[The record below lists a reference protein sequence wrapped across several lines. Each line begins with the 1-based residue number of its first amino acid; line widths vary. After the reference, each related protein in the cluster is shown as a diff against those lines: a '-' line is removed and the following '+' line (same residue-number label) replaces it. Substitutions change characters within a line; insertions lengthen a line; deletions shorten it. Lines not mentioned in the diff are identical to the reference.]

1 MRHGAFSHL
10 LGALFFGAL
19 SGAALFGLLTDP
31 ISAAGADD
39 ADATPKPPIAKTVP
53 TVLHENGRDRVDP
66 YQWLANRTDPAV
78 LAHLAAENA
87 YAERRLATIR
97 PLIDEIAGELKSR
110 KAHSEAS
117 VPFRDGDYLYERR
130 FAEGAQYPV
139 IVRRRGSPGAAE
151 EIVLDV
157 PALAAGHA
165 LYRLGRWQ
173 PSPDGTRVAFAV
185 DFTGDRQNRLFVRDI
200 ATGAVTDQ
208 GVSDGAE
215 SFAFAADST
224 TLFYVRREPVT
235 LRGHQVWRHRLGAP
249 IDSDVLVYEERD
261 PTFSVTVRRS
271 KSRRFILIESEQE
284 QTSEARVLPADQPD
298 GPFRVVA
305 PRRAGVRYDIDHV
318 GDTFYIRTD
327 LDAPDFRVMTAP
339 EATPDAAH
347 WRELIPQRPGRSIR
361 RIELFRDFVAYDEE
375 SEGGIGIKV
384 LRLSDR
390 TELAVPQPAAIGVA
404 STSFFYGAFGGN
416 REPDTSVLR
425 FRFSAPLHPER
436 TYDFD
441 MATGTLTL
449 RREDPAARWLK
460 PDDYAVERIEAVAP
474 DGERVPVTLT
484 YKKSLRRPGGNPTLL
499 VGYGAYGYSQRPTFT
514 ENVFSLIDR
523 GFVHAM
529 AHVRG
534 GREKGDRWHRDGRG
548 LAKRNSFTDFI
559 AAGETL
565 VAKGYADRRVL
576 FARGGSA
583 GGLLVGAV
591 ANMRPD
597 LLAGI
602 VAEVPF
608 VDVLTTTSDP
618 SIPLTTLE
626 WVEWGNP
633 ADPAHYESIKTW
645 SPYDNIEPKAYPA
658 MFVTAGFHDSQV
670 RYAEP
675 AKWVAKLRA
684 TRTDDRELVFKTDMG
699 AGHAGRSGRLG
710 PVQEHA
716 EIMAWLLAQA
726 SRATATSATT
736 GAPR

>member
-1 MRHGAFSHL
+1 MRHGTFSRSIA
-10 LGALFFGAL
+10 ALFFGAL
-19 SGAALFGLLTDP
+19 SCAALFVILTSSVP
-31 ISAAGADD
+31 AAAADE
-39 ADATPKPPIAKTVP
+39 AAATAKPPVAKTVP
-53 TVLHENGRDRVDP
+53 TVLHEHGHDRVDP
-66 YQWLANRTDPAV
+66 YQWLANRNDPAV
-78 LAHLAAENA
+78 LAHLAAENT

-97 PLIDEIAGELKSR
+97 PLIDEIAAELRQRSG
-110 KAHSEAS
+110 HSEAS
-117 VPFRDGDYLYERR
+117 VPFRDGGWLYERR

-139 IVRRRGSPGAAE
+139 IVRRRDAPGAVE

-173 PSPDGTRVAFAV
+173 PSPDGRRVAFMV
-185 DFTGDRQNRLFVRDI
+185 DFTGDRQTRLFVRDI

-208 GVSDGAE
+208 GISDGAE

-224 TLFYVRREPVT
+224 TLFYVRREPET
-235 LRGHQVWRHRLGAP
+235 LRGYQVWRHRLGAP
-249 IDSDVLVYEERD
+249 TDTDVLAYEESD
-261 PTFSVTVRRS
+261 PTFSVVVRRS
-271 KSRRFILIESEQE
+271 KSRRFILIESDQE
-284 QTSEARVLPADQPD
+284 QTSEARYLAADQPD
-298 GPFRVVA
+298 GTFRVVE
-305 PRRAGVRYDIDHV
+305 PRRVGVRYDIDHV

-347 WRELIPQRPGRSIR
+347 WRELIPQRPGRFIW
-361 RIELFRDFVAYDEE
+361 RIEPFRDFVAYDEE
-375 SEGGIGIKV
+375 RDSGIGIKV
-384 LRLSDR
+384 LRLSDK
-390 TELAVPQPAAIGVA
+390 TEIAVPQPAAIGVA

-425 FRFSAPLHPER
+425 FRFSAPLQPER

-514 ENVFSLIDR
+514 ESVFSLIDR

-534 GREKGDRWHRDGRG
+534 GHEKGERWHRDGRG
-548 LAKRNSFTDFI
+548 LMKRNSFTDFI
-559 AAGETL
+559 AAGEAL
-565 VAKGYADRRVL
+565 VAQGFADRRAL
-576 FARGGSA
+576 FSRGGSA

-597 LLAGI
+597 LFAGI

-608 VDVLTTTSDP
+608 VDVLTTTSDA

-633 ADPAHYESIKTW
+633 AIPEHYDNIRAW

-670 RYAEP
+670 RYVEP
-675 AKWVAKLRA
+675 AKWVARLRA

-710 PVQEHA
+710 PVQENA
-716 EIMAWLLAQA
+716 EIMAWLLTQA
-726 SRATATSATT
+726 R
-736 GAPR
+736 GAGGQ

>member
-1 MRHGAFSHL
+1 MRHGVFSHL
-10 LGALFFGAL
+10 LGAL
-19 SGAALFGLLTDP
+19 SGAALFALITCP
-31 ISAAGADD
+31 ASAAGATEPD
-39 ADATPKPPIAKTVP
+39 AATAPPVAKTVP
-53 TVLHENGRDRVDP
+53 TVLHEHGHDRVDP
-66 YQWLANRTDPAV
+66 YQWLANRNDPAV
-78 LAHLAAENA
+78 LAHLADENA
-87 YAERRLATIR
+87 YAERRLSTIR
-97 PLIDEIAGELKSR
+97 PLIDEIAGELR
-110 KAHSEAS
+110 QRNAHSDAS
-117 VPFRDGDYLYERR
+117 VPFRDGGYLYERR

-139 IVRRRGSPGAAE
+139 IVRRRDAPGAAE

-185 DFTGDRQNRLFVRDI
+185 DFTGDRQARLFVRDI

-208 GVSDGAE
+208 GISDGAE

-224 TLFYVRREPVT
+224 TLFYVRREAET
-235 LRGHQVWRHRLGAP
+235 LRGYQVWRHRLGAP
-249 IDSDVLVYEERD
+249 PDADVLVYEERD
-261 PTFSVTVRRS
+261 PTFSVAVRRS
-271 KSRRFILIESEQE
+271 KSRRFILIESDQE
-284 QTSEARVLPADQPD
+284 QTSEARYLPADQPE
-298 GPFRVVA
+298 GTFRVVE

-339 EATPDAAH
+339 ETTPDAAH
-347 WRELIPQRPGRSIR
+347 WSELIPQRPGRFIW
-361 RIELFRDFVAYDEE
+361 RIEPFRDYVAYDEE
-375 SEGGIGIKV
+375 SDGGIGIKV
-384 LRLSDR
+384 LRLADK
-390 TELAVPQPAAIGVA
+390 TEFAVPQPAAIGVA

-416 REPDTSVLR
+416 REPDTSMLR
-425 FRFSAPLHPER
+425 FRFSGPLQPER

-441 MATGTLTL
+441 MASQTLTL

-484 YKKSLRRPGGNPTLL
+484 YKKSLKRPGGNPTLL

-514 ENVFSLIDR
+514 ESVFSLIDR

-534 GREKGDRWHRDGRG
+534 GREKGERWHRDGRG
-548 LAKRNSFTDFI
+548 LSKRNSFTDFI
-559 AAGETL
+559 AAGEAL
-565 VAKGYADRRVL
+565 VAQGYADRRAM

-597 LLAGI
+597 LFAGI

-608 VDVLTTTSDP
+608 VDVLTTTSDA

-633 ADPAHYESIKTW
+633 AIPAHYDNIRAW

-670 RYAEP
+670 RYVEP

-684 TRTDDRELVFKTDMG
+684 TRTDDHELVFKTDMG

-710 PVQEHA
+710 PVQENA

-726 SRATATSATT
+726 NRAGATSDTT
-736 GAPR
+736 GAKR